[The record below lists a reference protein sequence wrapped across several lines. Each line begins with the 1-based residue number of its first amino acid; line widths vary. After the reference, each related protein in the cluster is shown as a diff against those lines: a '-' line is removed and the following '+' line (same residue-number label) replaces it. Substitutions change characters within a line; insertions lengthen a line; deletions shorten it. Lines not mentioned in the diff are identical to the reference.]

1 MISRKTENDIWNRH
15 IIDSLQLVNL
25 IPKDFSSFVDMGSGA
40 GLPGIV
46 VKIANESLEANLV
59 ESNKKKSQFLKNVS
73 KKLEI
78 KTNVFNKRFEEVSE
92 LKSKNVLLLSRALCS
107 LDNLLSM
114 GLDYFNSGSV
124 GIFHKGIS
132 WKKEIK
138 EAQKSWHFHFTPHKS
153 LTNKSSCILLV
164 KDIMKK

>member
-114 GLDYFNSGSV
+114 GLDYFNSKYTV
-124 GIFHKGIS
+124 CNCRGIS
-132 WKKEIK
+132 
-138 EAQKSWHFHFTPHKS
+138 SS
-153 LTNKSSCILLV
+153 LHSVNRI
-164 KDIMKK
+164 

>member
-1 MISRKTENDIWNRH
+1 MKLSNILIDAKTTLSKAKIEEPLRE
-15 IIDSLQLVNL
+15 SKLL
-25 IPKDFSSFVDMGSGA
+25 ICHA
-40 GLPGIV
+40 L
-46 VKIANESLEANLV
+46 NCN
-59 ESNKKKSQFLKNVS
+59 
-73 KKLEI
+73 LEI
-78 KTNVFNKRFEEVSE
+78 FLLDSEKVS
-92 LKSKNVLLLSRALCS
+92 SKNVLLLSRALCS

-114 GLDYFNSGSV
+114 GLDYFNNGSV

-132 WKKEIK
+132 WEKEIK